1 MLPGSTNSSAPKL
14 QPAHHPN
21 RLLSRFTAYQ
31 AALDAFR
38 LTVVASRRWRGFRRL
53 VDQALGAAGSVAHNL
68 AEGNA
73 HAPGSAERRRYQR
86 IALGSALELESALD
100 AAAAAA
106 IGDAAELAAARAAAG
121 RTAALVTALCRR
133 R

>member
-1 MLPGSTNSSAPKL
+1 MNPTLD
-14 QPAHHPN
+14 PN
-21 RLLSRFTAYQ
+21 RLLSRFVAYQ

-53 VDQALGAAGSVAHNL
+53 VDQALGAAGSVCHNL

-73 HAPGSAERRRYQR
+73 HPPRSAERRRYQR
-86 IALGSALELESALD
+86 IALGSGLELESALD
-100 AAAAAA
+100 AAATARL
-106 IGDAAELAAARAAAG
+106 GNPAELAAARTAAG
-121 RTAALVTALCRR
+121 RSAALATALCRR

>member
-1 MLPGSTNSSAPKL
+1 MN
-14 QPAHHPN
+14 QPLDPN

-86 IALGSALELESALD
+86 IALDLAEALELESALD
-100 AAAAAA
+100 AAAAAG